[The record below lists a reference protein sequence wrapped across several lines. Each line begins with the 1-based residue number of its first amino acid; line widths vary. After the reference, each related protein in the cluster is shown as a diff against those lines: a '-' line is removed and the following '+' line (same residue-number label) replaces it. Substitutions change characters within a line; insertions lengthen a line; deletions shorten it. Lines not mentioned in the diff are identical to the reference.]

1 MMLRSI
7 EKLKG
12 FEIQAADG
20 EIGKVDELFFDE
32 RSWRV
37 QYLVV
42 DVGNWLFGRQV
53 LIAPTAVSQID
64 AEAEKVFLALT
75 KERIEN
81 SPEVAEDEPIPA
93 KKSALCMNI
102 INGGLIGRREQMIP

>member
-1 MMLRSI
+1 MHMMLRSI

-20 EIGKVDELFFDE
+20 EIGKVDDLFFDE

-37 QYLVV
+37 RYLVV

-53 LIAPTAVSQID
+53 LNAP
-64 AEAEKVFLALT
+64 
-75 KERIEN
+75 
-81 SPEVAEDEPIPA
+81 
-93 KKSALCMNI
+93 
-102 INGGLIGRREQMIP
+102 RRVPDRR